1 MVINKNLTYMVP
13 CIKKYHFGYSKPPQY
28 ALLNNIFARANKTK
42 QQRTCCKYSTL
53 MLDDY

>member
-13 CIKKYHFGYSKPPQY
+13 CIKKYHFGYLKPHQY